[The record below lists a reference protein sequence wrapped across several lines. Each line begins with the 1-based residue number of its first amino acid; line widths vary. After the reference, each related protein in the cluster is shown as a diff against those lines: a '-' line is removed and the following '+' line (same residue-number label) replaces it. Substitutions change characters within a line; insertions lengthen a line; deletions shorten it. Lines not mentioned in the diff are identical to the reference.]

1 VSDEEQQ
8 LWLYLP
14 LGYALTVAMEL
25 PILWFALSRRHAPR
39 VRLTAGFWL
48 TAVTYP
54 IVVVVLSLLMWPEFS
69 RNAYLAVA
77 ETFAPAA
84 ECLLFYFAYLRSLPS
99 DPPATRRDFLA
110 ILVANL
116 VSFGVGE
123 LYWRLTR

>member
-1 VSDEEQQ
+1 MSDEEQQ

-25 PILWFALSRRHAPR
+25 PILWLALSRRHAPR

-54 IVVVVLSLLMWPEFS
+54 IVVVVLPLLMWPEFS

-84 ECLLFYFAYLRSLPS
+84 ECLLFYLAYVRSLQS
-99 DPPATRRDFLA
+99 DPPATRRDFSA
-110 ILVANL
+110 IVLANL
-116 VSFGVGE
+116 ASFGVGE
-123 LYWRLTR
+123 LYWRLIR